1 MDQIATVYLLLLL
14 PCLLLSAFFSS
25 SEAAFLSL
33 RKVRIRRMT
42 EDKVEG
48 AAMVAKML
56 DEPEKVLPTI
66 LLVNNLVNTAFAALC
81 TLILVILIGEGRG
94 VITATIASTLI
105 LLVLGETLP
114 KTVGIR
120 YPETL
125 FFFSAKVI
133 KWIEKILLPLIV
145 ILQWINKIISTWLG
159 ADPRALFTEEEIKV
173 AISIGRESGSV
184 EEQEAQMLEN
194 VFRFGDRQLREVM
207 TPRTELIWVESG
219 TRLQEFFSIY
229 QEYSHS
235 RFPVYE
241 NDLENVLGI
250 LLVKDVMGAIA
261 KGSLANSDSVTSFLR
276 PVDFIPETKTIGSL
290 FREMQGVG
298 NQVSMAIDEFGGI
311 SGIVT
316 LKQLTEEIV
325 GPVGEDGQ
333 HPDLEYETVD
343 ENTFNIDGG
352 MQIEEVNE
360 ELNLSLP
367 KGDYETVAGFILE
380 HLGRLPVEG
389 DYFNYN
395 GLRIVVTEITGMKI
409 DKIMVTKNN

>member
-1 MDQIATVYLLLLL
+1 
-14 PCLLLSAFFSS
+14 
-25 SEAAFLSL
+25 
-33 RKVRIRRMT
+33 MT